1 MQVLLLNF
9 NLKHVAD
16 FDLIEQVRSYEFDV
30 IIVFI
35 RCIDFTLEG
44 LQIFSQV
51 YEQLD
56 YSQIGLIN
64 YGSDLIIQLL
74 SKQHLDRQWEREF
87 VGQDNFERVGRYL
100 RVLQLPSLSLAF
112 AEIGARRLSIAHDG
126 QVVLD
131 YLHSQLN
138 LTLLFVPMKS
148 KPFFSNMGW
157 HACSLKEITKVTQIS
172 GLTNYQLLAKYN
184 LDVRIYNYDKS
195 DVRLM
200 Y

>member
-9 NLKHVAD
+9 NLKQVAD

-35 RCIDFTLEG
+35 KRADFTLEG
-44 LQIFSQV
+44 LQIFAQV

-56 YSQIGLIN
+56 FSQIGLLN
-64 YGSDLIIQLL
+64 YGADLIIQLL
-74 SKQHLDRQWEREF
+74 SKQHLERQWEREF
-87 VGQDNFERVGRYL
+87 VGQDGFEGVGRYL
-100 RVLQLPSLSLAF
+100 RVIQLPSLSLAF
-112 AEIGARRLSIAHDG
+112 AEIGARRLAIAHEG
-126 QVVLD
+126 QTVLD

-138 LTLLFVPMKS
+138 LTLLFVPLKS
-148 KPFFSNMGW
+148 KPFFANTGW
-157 HACSLKEITKVTQIS
+157 HACALKEIAKATQIS

-184 LDVRIYNYDKS
+184 LDVRMYSYDKS
-195 DVRLM
+195 SIKLL